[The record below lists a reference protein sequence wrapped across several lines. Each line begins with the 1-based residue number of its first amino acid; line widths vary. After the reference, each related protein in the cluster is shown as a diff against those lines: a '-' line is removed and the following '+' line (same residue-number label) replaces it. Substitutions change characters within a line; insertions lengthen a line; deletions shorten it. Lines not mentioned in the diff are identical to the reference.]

1 MQDKKSNLLL
11 KEITPNALNV
21 VAQESEL
28 EKRKK
33 ELAEKRQLYK
43 PEDSNNYKVQKSSFT
58 YKILEEE
65 RVKKEE
71 KLAQDKI
78 KHDLYERKQRYSKLV
93 QDVFAPKLKR
103 ETLC

>member
-11 KEITPNALNV
+11 KEITPNTLNV

-43 PEDSNNYKVQKSSFT
+43 PEDSNNYKV
-58 YKILEEE
+58 
-65 RVKKEE
+65 
-71 KLAQDKI
+71 
-78 KHDLYERKQRYSKLV
+78 
-93 QDVFAPKLKR
+93 
-103 ETLC
+103 